1 MDNPLRRAYNLFII
15 HPLFCRAAW
24 STPRRAY
31 WPGRSAYMNPVIIW
45 FVLGAA
51 LMAAELFTPAFII
64 VFFGVGAWAA
74 ALVAAVWP
82 GLEQELAAFL
92 VVSVLALFL
101 LRRRLVRTFQGR
113 RTEAS
118 QSVPSFAY
126 IGRQAEATRP
136 IPAGGEGE
144 IALGGSY
151 WRATSDAAVA
161 EGASVRVL
169 GPVPDDELLIRVE
182 PLAGEP
188 HHRETSAFSPSAPT
202 DHPSA

>member
-1 MDNPLRRAYNLFII
+1 
-15 HPLFCRAAW
+15 
-24 STPRRAY
+24 
-31 WPGRSAYMNPVIIW
+31 MNPVIIW

-118 QSVPSFAY
+118 QSMPAFAY

-151 WRATSDAAVA
+151 WRATSDAAVT
-161 EGASVRVL
+161 EGATVRVL

-182 PLAGEP
+182 PLAGKPQDGEISSP
-188 HHRETSAFSPSAPT
+188 ASASSPTAPT

>member
-1 MDNPLRRAYNLFII
+1 
-15 HPLFCRAAW
+15 
-24 STPRRAY
+24 
-31 WPGRSAYMNPVIIW
+31 MNPVIIW

-51 LMAAELFTPAFII
+51 LMVAELFTPAFII

-92 VVSVLALFL
+92 IVSVLALFL

-113 RTEAS
+113 RTEAR
-118 QSVPSFAY
+118 QGLPEFAY
-126 IGRQAEATRP
+126 IGRQAEVTRS

-151 WRATSDAAVA
+151 WRATSSGNIPA
-161 EGASVRVL
+161 GSTVRVL

-182 PLAGEP
+182 PAAGAPSEAGP
-188 HHRETSAFSPSAPT
+188 FGDAPSAAASAPASSDSPSA
-202 DHPSA
+202 